1 MMKEVIM
8 RPQIKFILIGL
19 FVLLLFS
26 LAGAEEIDKDLW
38 EKALKIHEEA
48 MVIDAH
54 AHPMI
59 HLYNTSH
66 YLNLGN
72 KTGKSQTDF
81 VTMKEGG
88 VDTVFLSLP
97 IAGDMGSEGIS
108 KEILDDIEAIRE
120 EVEKNSRLAAIAATP
135 SHIRK
140 IHDAGKRAVVLSIEY
155 PGNLEGHPETL
166 ELYYKKGIRQITIG
180 HDKIDRIADSKTD
193 EAGKSG
199 LSQYGKAVVARMN
212 RLGMLIDVTHCTD
225 RLQRDILEESEV
237 PIIASHSV
245 TRALHDID
253 RNIPDDLL
261 EAIAEKGGVVCM
273 TFYCGHLSKEY
284 TDRVRE
290 PRQMF
295 NKEQERLREELKDDP
310 DKLNEELMALNKKIF
325 PPGVDIEVL
334 IDHFDHAVKVAGT
347 DHVGI
352 GSDFG
357 GIHNPVGLETAAGYP
372 LITYHLLKRG
382 YAEEDI
388 KKIIGGNLLR
398 VFEEVHEYAQG
409 QKSHSKLF

>member
-1 MMKEVIM
+1 MKEVIM
-8 RPQIKFILIGL
+8 RTQIRFIIIGF
-19 FVLLLFS
+19 FVLFLFC
-26 LAGAEEIDKDLW
+26 LAGAEEVDKDLW
-38 EKALKIHEEA
+38 EKALKIHEKA
-48 MVIDAH
+48 IVIDAH

-59 HLYNTSH
+59 HLYMTSH

-97 IAGDMGSEGIS
+97 IAGDMGGQGTT
-108 KEILDDIEAIRE
+108 KEIMEDIEVIRE

-135 SHIRK
+135 SDIRK
-140 IHDAGKRAVVLSIEY
+140 IHEAGKRAVVLSIEY

-166 ELYYKKGIRQITIG
+166 ELYYKKGIRQITIA
-180 HDKIDRIADSKTD
+180 HDKVERIANSDKED
-193 EAGKSG
+193 AGESG
-199 LSQYGKAVVARMN
+199 LSRYGREVVGEMN
-212 RLGMLIDVTHCTD
+212 RLGMVIDVTHCTD
-225 RLQRDILEESEV
+225 RLQKDILEESEV

-253 RNIPDDLL
+253 RNIPDDIL

-284 TDRVRE
+284 TDKVRK

-295 NKEQERLREELKDDP
+295 NEEQEKLREELKDDP
-310 DKLNEELMALNKKIF
+310 DKLNEELMALDKKIF

-334 IDHFDHAVKVAGT
+334 IDHFDHAVKVAGI

-357 GIHNPVGLETAAGYP
+357 GIHNPIGLETAAGYP

-388 KKIIGGNLLR
+388 IKILGGNLLR
-398 VFEEVHEYAQG
+398 VFEEVQEFAQNR
-409 QKSHSKLF
+409 KSHSKLF